1 MQTALRWDPK
11 VLEKIYKSIYSL
23 QMANKV
29 DYLPMMYNIG
39 RMNKRVESVL
49 GVGGEGLME
58 EWSESKNQVFYDDV
72 DPLWEKL
79 YRARKFSIG
88 RQIERDFIDD
98 LQIEEI
104 KTRIRSMA
112 DAVHKTKQMQ
122 GVEFLNNGFVN
133 QGPNYKGAIEPFVG
147 PDGQPLFSQNH
158 TLSPT
163 SSITQSNVT
172 NKELNIDSWN
182 DVRVAM
188 QQWKD
193 DRGNLMQVI
202 PDTLIVPPAL
212 EREAYKIAGLPDRNL
227 PAWEPDS
234 PNFNPNI
241 FSGHTKVIVNPF
253 LTNNNAWYAAD
264 STRMKQFNNWMVR
277 REIEN
282 GEMTDFDT
290 EVSKFKAIG
299 RWAYGFTN
307 YSFIY
312 GSDPDLTL

>member
-23 QMANKV
+23 TMKDKV

-39 RMNKRVESVL
+39 NMTKRTESIL

-58 EWSESKNQVFYDDV
+58 EWGESKNQVYYDDI
-72 DPLWEKL
+72 DPLWEKVF
-79 YRARKFSIG
+79 RARKFSLG

-98 LQIEEI
+98 LQVEEI
-104 KTRIRSMA
+104 KSRIRSLA
-112 DAVHKTKQMQ
+112 DAVYKTQQMQ
-122 GVEFLNNGFVN
+122 GVEFLNNGFDES
-133 QGPNYKGAIEPFVG
+133 GPNFRGRNNTFIG
-147 PDGQPLFSQNH
+147 PDGKPLFAEDHPLGPNN
-158 TLSPT
+158 PD
-163 SSITQSNVT
+163 TQSNLGT
-172 NKELNIDSWN
+172 EELSIDSWN
-182 DVRVAM
+182 DTRVKM
-188 QQWKD
+188 QRWKD
-193 DRGNLMQVI
+193 DRGNLMAVI
-202 PDTLIVPPAL
+202 PDTLIVSPYN
-212 EREAYKIAGLPDRNL
+212 ERAAYAIAGLPDRNL

-253 LTNNNAWYAAD
+253 LTNDKAWFAAD
-264 STRMKQFNNWMVR
+264 SGRMKQMNHWLWR
-277 REIEN
+277 RKIEN

-299 RWAYGFTN
+299 RWTYGFTH

-312 GSDPDLTL
+312 GHNPS